1 LKHQSSNNYA
11 SIGIAERN
19 ENIILTW
26 VLQDKEF
33 ESSECQFFLDAVTVV
48 A

>member
-1 LKHQSSNNYA
+1 MKHQSSNYNA

-19 ENIILTW
+19 ETIIFTL
-26 VLQDKEF
+26 VPQEKEF
-33 ESSECQFFLDAVTVV
+33 ESSECQFFLDAVTIV